1 MAIIKI
7 PKKKTSSP
15 NRKAGTRAGLS
26 KPAIVVA
33 AAKLIESVGANGF
46 SLRKLAKALGVG
58 PTTIHFHSEGG
69 VGSVFSAV
77 AQEAL
82 AGVTRPFKPKDEPA
96 AYLGELLLKILQ
108 ALHARPVVAK
118 LVVLQLSSNAVLHPL
133 LAERLLLAL
142 GALGAPTEA
151 GPIMFQRA
159 MGVIFE
165 MILAGCGR
173 SGAAESRIAG
183 VRPYTGRAMC
193 DHISQERQRRRLAQ
207 SERPAS
213 DARDRRPP
221 LGIRFASS
229 PPVAFAATFPAADL
243 VITRT
248 ETSAFHYAHQLVL
261 FGVSVAVRD
270 GKGLLLGLSGL
281 LGPPAVRC
289 PLPMSVGFRIL
300 GGACC
305 GALAPAVEKTFS
317 ARRQKR
323 PSRDQGLN

>member
-1 MAIIKI
+1 MPPRVRVRSALQAYGSGLDWIDRCAIGIMRRSTDSLGAPRLSLLIASVIVAIITI

-15 NRKAGTRAGLS
+15 IVKEKRKAGTRAGLT
-26 KPAIVVA
+26 KAAIVAA

-183 VRPYTGRAMC
+183 VRLHRK
-193 DHISQERQRRRLAQ
+193 
-207 SERPAS
+207 S
-213 DARDRRPP
+213 D
-221 LGIRFASS
+221 
-229 PPVAFAATFPAADL
+229 V
-243 VITRT
+243 
-248 ETSAFHYAHQLVL
+248 
-261 FGVSVAVRD
+261 
-270 GKGLLLGLSGL
+270 
-281 LGPPAVRC
+281 
-289 PLPMSVGFRIL
+289 
-300 GGACC
+300 
-305 GALAPAVEKTFS
+305 
-317 ARRQKR
+317 
-323 PSRDQGLN
+323 